1 MSLGMRICTSSLTF
15 SLLQLIKILLL
26 IFNHSVVSNSLWP
39 DGLQH
44 ARLPCPSPT
53 PGSCT
58 NSCPLSRW
66 CHPTIS
72 PSVSPFFSR
81 LQSFPGSGHFQTSQ
95 VFTSGGQSI
104 GASTSASVLPMNI
117 QDWFPLGLTGLIL
130 QSKGLTRIF
139 SSTTVW
145 KHQFFGAPPSLWSRF
160 SSSHL

>member
-1 MSLGMRICTSSLTF
+1 MSLGMRICSSSLTF

-72 PSVSPFFSR
+72 PSVSPFSR

-104 GASTSASVLPMNI
+104 GASTLASIFSMNI
-117 QDWFPLGLTGLIL
+117 QDWFPLGSTGLIL
-130 QSKGLTRIF
+130 QSKGLTRVF
-139 SSTTVW
+139 SSTTLW
-145 KHQFFGAPPSLWSRF
+145 KHQLFGAPPSWWSRF
-160 SSSHL
+160 FSSHL